1 MVKQAAIHKPSAN
14 AAITQALHD
23 KPWRDIVCP

>member
-14 AAITQALHD
+14 APFTQALHGD
-23 KPWRDIVCP
+23 PARDIVCP